1 MALSDVLQFDCFV
14 DNEIAR
20 NATKNFAGM
29 LGKAF
34 EQYKSKYISY
44 IVFISVNEFFLFIF
58 LFIIMK
64 NYIYKIK
71 II

>member
-34 EQYKSKYISY
+34 EQYKSKYVSY
-44 IVFISVNEFFLFIF
+44 CF
-58 LFIIMK
+58 
-64 NYIYKIK
+64 YIGN
-71 II
+71 

>member
-44 IVFISVNEFFLFIF
+44 VVFISIIEFFYLYFF
-58 LFIIMK
+58 L
-64 NYIYKIK
+64 
-71 II
+71 